1 MATRISSRR
10 LVERGA
16 ELDLLR
22 GALERAADGEPGV
35 VLVIGEAGIGKTR
48 LLREAEREARGGEA
62 IVLRGYCL
70 QLEGG
75 ELPYAP
81 LAAALRDA
89 PGELLEEALAQLGA
103 PARAEL
109 ERAFPQLGGSPAAGE
124 ADRFA
129 QARLYEGLVSLL
141 GVLGERA
148 PVLLVLEDLQW
159 VDRSTREFVRFI
171 VRGLRWERVAVA
183 MTFRTG
189 ELPADHPV
197 REMLAELQ
205 YHDRVALAEL
215 GPLAR
220 DGVAAQLEG
229 ITGERMDAELVAEVH
244 ERCGGNPL
252 FAEELLSAR
261 LDAAGGELPERLAD
275 ALRVRMRRAS
285 EPVRRLLP
293 YAAAIGRP
301 AAADLLGAAA
311 GLDEPGLSVALR
323 EAVDHHLLAHRRD
336 GTFAFR
342 HDVMRQ
348 AVYADLLG
356 GERAA
361 VHAAVAEALG
371 PGAASAELAFH
382 WRSAGRDAEA
392 LRASVSA
399 GLEAEDARAFG
410 EALRHFGYALE
421 HWDAGGETL
430 PLDRV
435 ELLGRASQSARHTGE
450 HDQAVAWCEEALRLL
465 DGSPDTARTAV
476 FFERLGRLQTFAGDS
491 GHGAF
496 AEALRLLRPEDRE
509 ARARLLGAEAY
520 ALWAVG
526 RLDEAAERCEEAL
539 AVEDDAYARMVLGLV
554 TAYSGDPEGGEAHL
568 RTALRAPELLDRP
581 EQLLYA
587 HLYLAEV
594 LRLRGAFAD
603 ALAVTEQGE
612 RHAREL
618 GMEASFGRFLA
629 LNAATDELLLGRWE
643 SAEERLDAIG
653 DADLEPWN
661 AIARGQAAG
670 QLLLARGRLDEAY
683 AQLEAARV
691 LCERAPAECGPA
703 VYAGLAELSL
713 WRSDPGQARAL
724 VRDGLRSIAE
734 GDLLY
739 APALHAIG
747 ARVEAE
753 AATRAA
759 AAGRDRSAAAAA
771 AAELLE
777 ALEALLAAAS
787 TPSARAHRATCR
799 AEVARAAGAD
809 SPQTWAEA
817 VAAWEAIG
825 SPYGAAYARWR
836 QAEAV
841 LAASGPRGEAAELV
855 QAAHRE
861 AVRLGAALLR
871 EALEGLARRARIDL
885 GGGGSPG
892 AAGPAPLAGLGLTER
907 ELEVLS
913 LVGEGLTNRQIGER
927 LFISPK
933 TAGLHVS
940 RILSKLNVSNR
951 TQAAEVAHRVS

>member
-1 MATRISSRR
+1 MATRMSSRR
-10 LVERGA
+10 LVERRA
-16 ELDLLR
+16 ELELLR
-22 GALERAADGEPGV
+22 DALERAGQGEPSV

-48 LLREAEREARGGEA
+48 LLREAQREAREGEA
-62 IVLRGYCL
+62 MVMRGDCL

-81 LAAALRDA
+81 LAAALRDVPA
-89 PGELLEEALAQLGA
+89 EPLAEALEQLGA
-103 PARAEL
+103 QARAEI
-109 ERAFPQLGGSPAAGE
+109 ERAFPYLSSPSPPAAGE

-141 GVLGERA
+141 GALGERA

-159 VDRSTREFVRFI
+159 VDRSTREFVRFL

-189 ELPADHPV
+189 ELPAEHPV

-205 YHDRVALAEL
+205 YHHRVALAEL
-215 GPLAR
+215 GPLDR

-229 ITGERMDAELVAEVH
+229 ITGEPVAAELVAEVH

-261 LDAAGGELPERLAD
+261 RDAAAGELPERLAD
-275 ALRVRMRRAS
+275 ALRVRLRRAS
-285 EPVRRLLP
+285 APVRRLLP

-301 AAADLLGAAA
+301 AGSDLLGAA
-311 GLDEPGLSVALR
+311 GGGQEPDLSAALR

-361 VHAAVAEALG
+361 VHAAVAAALG
-371 PGAASAELAFH
+371 PGELAMH
-382 WRSAGRDAEA
+382 WRAAGRDAEA

-399 GLEAEDARAFG
+399 GLEAEDARAFA
-410 EALRHFGYALE
+410 EALRHFRYALE
-421 HWDAGGETL
+421 HWDAGGEEL

-435 ELLGRASQSARHTGE
+435 ELLGHASQSARHTGE
-450 HDQAVAWCEEALRLL
+450 HEQAVAWCEEALRLL
-465 DGSPDTARTAV
+465 DGSADTARTAV

-491 GHGAF
+491 GHAAF
-496 AEALRLLRPEDRE
+496 AEALRLLAADDRDG
-509 ARARLLGAEAY
+509 RARLLGAEAY

-526 RLDEAAERCEEAL
+526 RLDEAAARCEEAL
-539 AVEDDAYARMVLGLV
+539 AVADDPYARMVLGLV
-554 TAYSGDPEGGEAHL
+554 TAYRGDPEGGEAHL
-568 RTALRAPELLDRP
+568 RAALRAPELTDRP

-587 HLYLAEV
+587 HLYLAEI

-603 ALAVTEQGE
+603 ALAVTEEGE

-643 SAEERLDAIG
+643 SAEERLEAVG

-670 QLLLARGRLDEAY
+670 ALLLAQGRLDAAY
-683 AQLEAARV
+683 TQLEAARV

-713 WRSDPGQARAL
+713 WRSNPGQARAL

-739 APALHAIG
+739 APALFSIG

-753 AATRAA
+753 AASRAA
-759 AAGRDRSAAAAA
+759 AAGRDRGGAIAAAD
-771 AAELLE
+771 ELL
-777 ALEALLAAAS
+777 AGLERLLDAAS
-787 TPSARAHRATCR
+787 TPSARAHLATCR

-809 SPQTWAEA
+809 TPEAWRHAAE
-817 VAAWEAIG
+817 AWEAIG
-825 SPYGAAYARWR
+825 APYGAAYARWR
-836 QAEAV
+836 AAEAV
-841 LAASGPRGEAAELV
+841 LAASGPRSAAAELL
-855 QAAHRE
+855 QASHRE

-871 EALEGLARRARIDL
+871 EELEGLARRARIDL
-885 GGGGSPG
+885 GGESA

-951 TQAAEVAHRVS
+951 TQAAEVAHRVR